1 MLTATQLNRSGFNE
15 INPGLDTIGESIGLA
30 ATADCIMSIWQ
41 EEEDAELGI
50 IKLGMMKNR
59 FGANFGSCTMR
70 IDYSTLTLKEDETFD
85 MGDELN
91 TASSTLSFLSD
102 DDI

>member
-1 MLTATQLNRSGFNE
+1 MNFCINIIQLTSKYPIPIRRKSSNKTGN
-15 INPGLDTIGESIGLA
+15 
-30 ATADCIMSIWQ
+30 
-41 EEEDAELGI
+41 
-50 IKLGMMKNR
+50 
-59 FGANFGSCTMR
+59 CTMR

-91 TASSTLSFLSD
+91 TTSSTLSFLSD